1 MLAGKIS
8 TLIQTT
14 FRPFLLTPDRIHY
27 FTTTIRGA
35 GIFLP
40 IGRALKRASSPRTP
54 NSLAY
59 DTFNVLEK
67 ESQRAPTP
75 SLHPKVRSRPS
86 LPRPESP
93 LRRAMPA
100 GGGGVSL
107 GTGDKAASRQ
117 SLSNASH
124 NRSGLTKVT
133 ASPAATKMTVR
144 PQPIKNNPKPEED
157 EIARLRTIIQEKNDK
172 IAELTADFDRHRA
185 DFRNTINTLD
195 LASIETQRVYEK
207 RIDDLLL
214 EQGSLTAQNEDVVSV
229 AYQLH
234 QLEEVVQELEDGLE
248 DARRGEAEARGEVEF
263 LRGEVE
269 RVRAEL
275 RREKEKEQVQVQ
287 VSPNNGHQQAPVVV
301 FDGDKWCALCEEDGH
316 DSISCPYEKS

>member
-1 MLAGKIS
+1 MTVMLAGKIS
-8 TLIQTT
+8 IMLQAT
-14 FRPFLLTPDRIHY
+14 FQPLLLTPGRIHY
-27 FTTTIRGA
+27 FATTIRGA

-40 IGRALKRASSPRTP
+40 IGRAIKRVSSPHTP
-54 NSLAY
+54 

-100 GGGGVSL
+100 GGGGVTF
-107 GTGDKAASRQ
+107 GTGDKGGSRQ
-117 SLSNASH
+117 SLSGVSH
-124 NRSGLTKVT
+124 NRPGLTKVT
-133 ASPAATKMTVR
+133 ASPAPVKMTAR
-144 PQPIKNNPKPEED
+144 PQPIKNNPNPEED
-157 EIARLRTIIQEKNDK
+157 EITRLRSIVQEKNDK
-172 IAELTADFDRHRA
+172 IVELTADFDRHRA

-275 RREKEKEQVQVQ
+275 RREKEKDQVQ
-287 VSPNNGHQQAPVVV
+287 VSTNNGHQQAPVVV